1 MLAIM
6 GGTGIYS
13 IDGLTIIEQH
23 NINTPFGKPSAEII
37 IPAPVIRWSILYVGK
52 IAKYKAFIVTP
63 Q

>member
-37 IPAPVIRWSILYVGK
+37 IPAPVIR
-52 IAKYKAFIVTP
+52 
-63 Q
+63 